1 MFDFIRDA
9 RSYIDT
15 EHLFRIGDIL
25 TDTYDEIECMGK
37 NQEHFSGF
45 PTGFADLDSILTGFS
60 GGELI
65 VVGARPAMGK
75 TSFALNL
82 ISNAAIKS
90 GKNVVL
96 FSMFGIKAG

>member
-1 MFDFIRDA
+1 MFDSIQDA
-9 RSYIDT
+9 PSNNDDA
-15 EHLFRIGDIL
+15 EHMVRIGDIL
-25 TDTYDEIECMGK
+25 IDTYDDIESMGK
-37 NQEHFSGF
+37 SQKHFSGF

-82 ISNAAIKS
+82 VSNAAIKS
-90 GKNVVL
+90 GKNGPVKVFL
-96 FSMFGIKAG
+96 